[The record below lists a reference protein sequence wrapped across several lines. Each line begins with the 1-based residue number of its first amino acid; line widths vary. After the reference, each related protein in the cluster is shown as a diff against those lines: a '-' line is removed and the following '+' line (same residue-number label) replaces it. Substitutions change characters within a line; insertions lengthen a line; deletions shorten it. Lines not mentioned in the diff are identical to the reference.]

1 MSRRS
6 RLDSNFRLIARL
18 YPGVHTVYGPYLS
31 KDGRYRVVLYDGT
44 RRITRQYAKLKMELK
59 LKRRLHEHNETVD
72 HWDGN
77 TRNDRQSNLRL
88 VARKQHCIDDA
99 LHIVPINMPCA
110 YCGTV
115 FTLSQNQRNARAQ
128 SKSGPFCSRSCTGKA
143 NSRGLQNI
151 RAPMK
156 KRYVRGK
163 HR

>member
-72 HWDGN
+72 HWDN
-77 TRNDRQSNLRL
+77 NKKNDRYSNLRL
-88 VARKQHCIDDA
+88 LTRSEHAKQDA
-99 LHIVPINMPCA
+99 MRIEPILGNCKW
-110 YCGTV
+110 CDSQFV
-115 FTLSQNQRNARAQ
+115 LSKAQ
-128 SKSGPFCSRSCTGKA
+128 LDRYNDNKAGPFCSFSCRGKASHVDTGK
-143 NSRGLQNI
+143 RTKYTVV
-151 RAPMK
+151 K
-156 KRYVRGK
+156 KRNKR
-163 HR
+163 R